1 MIGGLFIYPWGIALL
16 DQKVAEYVAKGWSVE
31 SRTDTQAV
39 VSKKARI
46 GWFWNIVLSVLTGG
60 LWLLVVLY
68 KVINRKTER
77 VVLTA

>member
-1 MIGGLFIYPWGIALL
+1 ML
-16 DQKVAEYVAKGWSVE
+16 DQKVAEYVAKGYAVE
-31 SRTDTQAV
+31 SRSESQAV
-39 VSKKARI
+39 MSRKARI

-60 LWLLVVLY
+60 IWLLVVLY

>member
-1 MIGGLFIYPWGIALL
+1 ML
-16 DQKVAEYVAKGWSVE
+16 DQKVAEYVNKGWAVE

-39 VSKKARI
+39 MAKKKRI
-46 GWFWNIVLSVLTGG
+46 GWAWNIILSVLTGG

-68 KVINRKTER
+68 KVINRKVER

>member
-1 MIGGLFIYPWGIALL
+1 ML
-16 DQKVAEYVAKGWSVE
+16 DQKVAEYVAKGWAVE
-31 SRTDTQAV
+31 SRTETQAV
-39 VSKKARI
+39 VSKKAHI

-68 KVINRKTER
+68 KVINRKTQR